1 MIFRDRFHA
10 GRRLATRLQGYS
22 NRSDVIVLALP
33 RGGVPVGYEIARAI
47 GAPLDV
53 FLVRDLFLPG
63 QEEFAIGA
71 IASGGVRVL
80 NTRVPRGFYVLD
92 EAVEQIVAREL
103 AELQRCE
110 EAYRG
115 STDPPPVSGHTVILV
130 DDGVATGSTMRAA
143 AAALRTMD
151 PARIVVAV
159 PVRAESSCEEF
170 CGLVDEVVCAETPE
184 PSRAAGHW
192 YDDLS
197 PTTDEEIRK
206 LLKRDAERR
215 GATKEGNVVER
226 LEALWKGA
234 VHF

>member
-10 GRRLATRLQGYS
+10 GRRLATRLQGYA
-22 NRSDVIVLALP
+22 NRWDVIVLALP
-33 RGGVPVGYEIARAI
+33 RGGVPVGYEIARAL

-53 FLVRDLFLPG
+53 FLVRNLAFPG

-80 NTRVPRGFYVLD
+80 NTYAPRRFHVLE
-92 EAVEQIVAREL
+92 EAVEQVVAREL

-115 STDPPPVSGHTVILV
+115 STDSPPISGHTLILV
-130 DDGVATGSTMRAA
+130 DDGVTTGSTIRAA

-184 PSRAAGHW
+184 PSRAVRDW
-192 YDDLS
+192 YADFS
-197 PTTDEEIRK
+197 PTTDEEVRK

-215 GATKEGNVVER
+215 GVTKEGNVVDR
-226 LEALWKGA
+226 LEARWKGA
-234 VHF
+234 THF